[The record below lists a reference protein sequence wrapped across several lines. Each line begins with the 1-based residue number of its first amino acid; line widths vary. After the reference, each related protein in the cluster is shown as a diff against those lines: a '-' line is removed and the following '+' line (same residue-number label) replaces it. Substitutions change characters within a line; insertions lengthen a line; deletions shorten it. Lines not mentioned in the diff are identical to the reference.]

1 MGIWLALNGKIKVW
15 IAAIGAFC
23 AALGLA
29 YLRGQKSAANKVVKK
44 ELQAHGR
51 INEADTGIGAT
62 DAERIERL
70 QRMGKQWDSH

>member
-1 MGIWLALNGKIKVW
+1 VW
-15 IAAIGAFC
+15 IAAIAAFC
-23 AALGLA
+23 FTLLVA
-29 YLRGQKSAANKVVKK
+29 YVGGRKSAANKVVKK

-70 QRMGKQWDSH
+70 QRMGKQWDSN